1 MNITSA
7 RRVGLAASGAVLALL
22 VSACGSGGGDDK
34 ASDTASPQAGAS
46 ASAAPGRTAA
56 AKALTA
62 AELEKAALTQAD
74 VKSGKVSPKVP
85 LQDDIAQ
92 AKVKTDK
99 PECAALGHLQAG
111 TYEGQPAATTKRGW
125 LADQKKPAAGAS
137 PEDAMVAGL
146 DRTKV
151 IVTLATYADGGA
163 EKAFAALKAA
173 STACAGGFAYT
184 VGSDTTKFSQV
195 TVTPA
200 PQGADEA
207 LALTLTMQADGDKA
221 PWKSVVVRK
230 GATLAS
236 FASVNMA
243 TGVTGKEYPFPAELV
258 QAQLAKLG

>member
-1 MNITSA
+1 MSLTTV
-7 RRVGLAASGAVLALL
+7 RRAGLAAAVAALALV
-22 VSACGSGGGDDK
+22 VSACGSESGDK
-34 ASDTASPQAGAS
+34 AGDGAATAQADKTAS
-46 ASAAPGRTAA
+46 ASPAAAAP
-56 AKALTA
+56 AKALSA
-62 AELEKAALTQAD
+62 AELEKAALAQAD
-74 VKSGKVSPKVP
+74 VKSGKVFTKVP

-99 PECAALGHLQAG
+99 AECAALGRLQAG
-111 TYEGQPAATTKRGW
+111 TYEAQPAASVKRSW
-125 LADQKKPAAGAS
+125 LGDLKKPAAGAS
-137 PEDAMVAGL
+137 PEEALVAGI

-184 VGSDTTKFSQV
+184 VGSDTTKFSKV
-195 TVTPA
+195 TVTDA

-207 LALTLTMQADGDKA
+207 LALTLMMDADGTQA

-230 GATLAS
+230 GATIAS
-236 FASVNMA
+236 FPSVNMA
-243 TGVTGKEYPFPAELV
+243 TAATGKEYAFPAELV